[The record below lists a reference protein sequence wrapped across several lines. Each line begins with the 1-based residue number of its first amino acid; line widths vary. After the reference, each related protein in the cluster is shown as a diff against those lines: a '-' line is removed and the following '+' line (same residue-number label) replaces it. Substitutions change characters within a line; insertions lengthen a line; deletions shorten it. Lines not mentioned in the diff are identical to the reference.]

1 MPDPVLI
8 STWSFGK
15 RGNDAAWPVLANGGT
30 ALDAVE
36 QVART
41 VEADVEVD
49 SVGLGGLPDADGHV
63 SLDGCIM
70 CSPAQSG
77 SVVAVRS
84 HLHVVSIA
92 RQVMVRTPHFMLAG
106 KAADDFADQCGFE
119 QQDLLTD
126 AARQKWQAWRD
137 DPQSMPDRKNYGMS
151 SMRPIDTGSAA
162 LFADA
167 DAGPIRRTS
176 ESDWAH
182 HDTVSVLALDTFGT
196 LAGAC
201 STSGTPYKV
210 PGRVGDSPIIG
221 HGLYVDPQV
230 GGAAATGTGELF
242 MGTCASFLAVE
253 FMRQGRTPID
263 ALVGALER
271 IRSCFDLQEH
281 HQAAMIALTPG
292 GAFASAA
299 LRPGYKTSIATKHR
313 EEIIEPDAVVIE

>member
-1 MPDPVLI
+1 VPDPVLV

-15 RGNDAAWPVLANGGT
+15 RGNDSAWPSLANGGT

-36 QVART
+36 QVARV
-41 VEADVEVD
+41 VEADIDVD
-49 SVGLGGLPDADGHV
+49 SVGLGGLPDADGNV

-70 CSPAQSG
+70 CSPARSG
-77 SVVAVRS
+77 SVVAVRT

-92 RQVMVRTPHFMLAG
+92 RQVMERTPHFMLAG
-106 KAADDFADQCGFE
+106 IAADDFADQCGFE
-119 QQDLLTD
+119 PQNLLTD
-126 AARQKWQAWRD
+126 AAKRKWQQWKD
-137 DPQSMPDRKNYGMS
+137 DPASMPARKNYGMS

-162 LFADA
+162 LFADT
-167 DAGPIRRTS
+167 GPIRRTN
-176 ESDWAH
+176 ESDWAG
-182 HDTVSVLALDTFGT
+182 HDTVSALSLDAFGDI
-196 LAGAC
+196 AGSC

-221 HGLYVDPQV
+221 HGLYVDPKV

-263 ALVGALER
+263 AIVGALER
-271 IRSCFDLQEH
+271 IRASFDLKEH
-281 HQAAMIALTPG
+281 HQAAMIAITPG

-299 LRPGYKTSIATKHR
+299 LRDGYKTSIATKHR